1 MFLFWILLELRI
13 MKVVV
18 TTGAIQQI
26 VATNKPKPASYRP
39 DGLPIAQPTVSEHF
53 VIIRLLRTAVQRTG

>member
-1 MFLFWILLELRI
+1 

-18 TTGAIQQI
+18 TTGASSDQI

-39 DGLPIAQPTVSEHF
+39 GGLPIAQPTVSEHF
-53 VIIRLLRTAVQRTG
+53 VFIRLLRTAVQRTG

>member
-1 MFLFWILLELRI
+1 